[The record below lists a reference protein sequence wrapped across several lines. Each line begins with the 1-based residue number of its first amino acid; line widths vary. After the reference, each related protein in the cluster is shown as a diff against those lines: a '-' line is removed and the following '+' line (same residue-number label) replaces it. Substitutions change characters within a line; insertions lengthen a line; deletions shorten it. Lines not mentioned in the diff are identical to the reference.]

1 LRFGWIIPLL
11 LVTAVAYPFVSYY
24 YNFNPEFKL
33 AVISVFGMRPL
44 AASSATDCTYYTNKP
59 TGTSYAVCIKARAT
73 GSGSLEVSAGVEVPP
88 STYSA
93 GYPGYVVNRKYDIK
107 LSGTV
112 SGKNIPTDHRTD
124 YAPVGKAG
132 KDRYVVTLS
141 SSVSGLSG
149 TVYVQPYL
157 VVDIYGCPTTSTVC
171 TRENHFVF
179 GPSMLVTVS
188 SGSGGTCTT
197 DADCS
202 SGLKCI
208 NGKCQKPSPTCIHG
222 YLGTCDGC
230 KCQSG
235 LICYQGKCHYD
246 HSRDVGESCNADVD
260 CKQGLVCNG
269 GKCTSSNAPSN
280 CNQCP
285 YAGYKTCD
293 ASGRCLTCEVKP
305 NGCLGWSRYPKCELD
320 NAGSCES
327 CWEKANG
334 QQCDCDDEC
343 ASGHCV
349 SGICQPKSGPICGNG
364 KCESGENPSNC
375 PSDCP
380 KGGKT
385 CQRVSSLKVNSVETY
400 DGVETRIT
408 GTITGCI
415 TSPITLT
422 LDYDGDGIVDKSLT
436 IKNLGTDSNGDT
448 TSAYD
453 FGKVTY
459 PNTGTYTIKVCYGS
473 TCASGTALVKKKGQV
488 WLEVVPSKSALRK
501 GGTTDVDV
509 IVHNEMDNAVSGTL
523 TVYKQKKSLAA
534 WIATL
539 ATAGEIRDKY
549 TESITVNAH
558 SKKTLTYKFKF
569 EGSRYIIIADFEYDG
584 NKVSSESSTIE
595 VEEQATDES
604 GTTTGSAAMT
614 TVQSIKETVEE
625 HWQSVVVAIV
635 LIIFGIFMLPSFTGG
650 RVRYTKIGDYGYGFY
665 DRWRRW

>member
-1 LRFGWIIPLL
+1 MKFGWIIPLL
-11 LVTAVAYPFVSYY
+11 LITAVAYPFVSYY
-24 YNFNPEFKL
+24 YNFNPKFKL
-33 AVISVFGMRPL
+33 AVMSMTLRPL
-44 AASSATDCTYYTNKP
+44 FASYDSDCGGYKHSQTNK
-59 TGTSYAVCIKARAT
+59 YYKVCIEAEKNTRKANSLIVTARA
-73 GSGSLEVSAGVEVPP
+73 EVPP
-88 STYSA
+88 STS
-93 GYPGYVVNRKYDIK
+93 VVNRRYEVTLAGSAGGKTIPTRRSTGYTPIGQSRTVVVSSEVD
-107 LSGTV
+107 GV
-112 SGKNIPTDHRTD
+112 SGSIAVN
-124 YAPVGKAG
+124 A
-132 KDRYVVTLS
+132 YVT
-141 SSVSGLSG
+141 
-149 TVYVQPYL
+149 
-157 VVDIYGCPTTSTVC
+157 VDIYGDGVREVHYTYGPTLYVAI
-171 TRENHFVF
+171 
-179 GPSMLVTVS
+179 S
-188 SGSGGTCTT
+188 SSSGGTCTT

-208 NGKCQKPSPTCIHG
+208 NGKCQKPPSTCTHG

-230 KCQSG
+230 KCKSG
-235 LICYQGKCHYD
+235 LICYQGRCHYD

-269 GKCTSSNAPSN
+269 GKCTSSNAPPN

-293 ASGRCLTCEVKP
+293 ASGRCLTCEVKS
-305 NGCLGWSRYPKCELD
+305 NGCLGWSSQPKCELD
-320 NAGSCES
+320 NPGSCES

-380 KGGKT
+380 KQGKT
-385 CQRVSSLKVNSVETY
+385 CQRVTSLKVNSVETY
-400 DGVETRIT
+400 DDVETKIT
-408 GTITGCI
+408 GSITGCI

-422 LDYDGDGIVDKSLT
+422 LDYDGDGVVDKSLT

-453 FGKVTY
+453 FGKVKY

-473 TCASGTALVKKKGQV
+473 ICASGTALVKKKGQV

-509 IVHNEMDNAVSGTL
+509 IVHNEMDSAVSGTL

-549 TESITVNAH
+549 TESITVGAK
-558 SKKTLTYKFKF
+558 SKKTFTYKFKF
-569 EGSRYIIIADFEYDG
+569 EGSKYIIIADFEYDG
-584 NKVSSESSTIE
+584 NKVSSESSTID

-625 HWQSVVVAIV
+625 HWESVVVAIV
-635 LIIFGIFMLPSFTGG
+635 LIIFGVFMLPSFTGG